1 MITVYN
7 DFLNHLRYELN
18 LSAHTIRAYGSDL
31 HQWHEY
37 SCRSFGEDFNPVAA
51 DLTDLRLWVASLAAE
66 GVGSRSIRRK
76 VQTLRAFFRYLQR
89 RGLVSVNPA
98 ADLITAR
105 LPKSLPSVVRPEEMK
120 KILDAPFDTG
130 DVDAVRNRL
139 ILTILYSTGMRAS
152 ELVGLTVDSIDFR
165 GRELKV
171 LGKRNKERIIPFGQ
185 ELTEMLDLYLKVRPE
200 SDSRSLLVRDSGKPF
215 KYPDLLR
222 VVHAELAGNTTAPKQ
237 TPHVLRHSFATDM
250 LNCDAEIT
258 AVQQLLGHASL
269 ATTQLYTH
277 LSYKELLT
285 NYEHAHPRAQK
296 N

>member
-1 MITVYN
+1 MSDLYG

-18 LSAHTIRAYGSDL
+18 MSVHTARAYGNDL
-31 HQWHEY
+31 RQWHTY
-37 SCRSFGEDFNPVAA
+37 SCANFGDGFNPAAA
-51 DLTDLRLWVASLAAE
+51 DITDLRLWVASLASE
-66 GVGSRSIRRK
+66 GVGARSIRRK

-89 RGLVSVNPA
+89 RGLVAGNPA
-98 ADLITAR
+98 ADLVTAR
-105 LPKSLPSVVRPEEMK
+105 MPKTLPSVVKPDEMK
-120 KILDAPFDTG
+120 EILDAPFD
-130 DVDAVRNRL
+130 AENFAEVRNRL
-139 ILTILYSTGMRAS
+139 IINILYSTGMRAS
-152 ELVGLTVDSIDFR
+152 ELVGLTLRDIDMR

-185 ELTEMLDLYLKVRPE
+185 ELYELLALYIPMRPSDLC
-200 SDSRSLLVRDSGKPF
+200 DSLLLRESGKPF
-215 KYPDLLR
+215 TYADLR
-222 VVHAELAGNTTAPKQ
+222 KVVHDELRGNTTARKQ
-237 TPHVLRHSFATDM
+237 SPHVLRHSFATDM

-296 N
+296 Q